1 MGGKKRKKSSSSSS
15 SKSSSNKKKFINALG
30 KLNADKQHDV
40 SIQAKKKQ
48 QPQSSTVILKGTN
61 NFRQRLICSLL
72 SGKPVKIEEIRNRD
86 ERPGLRPFEANL
98 LRLLDKMTNGTKI
111 EINVTGTTLFF
122 RPGFIT
128 GGKIRHDCGTE
139 RGIGYYLEALIPL
152 ALFAKSPV
160 KATLLGITNDNHD
173 LSVDLI
179 RTALLPGLQKTFNLP
194 TSLQLK
200 IQARGAPPKGGG
212 EVLFTSP
219 IVKQIKPILL
229 VDEGKIKRMRGLAYS
244 TRVSPQTANRM
255 VDSARGLLNHWIPD
269 VYIYTDHYKG
279 EESGKSPGFGLCL
292 VSESTTGVIYSAEE
306 MAMGNQAVL
315 PEALGRKSAELLCE
329 EISNGGCVDTS
340 CQSIYFLLMAISE
353 ESVSKIRAGKLST
366 YSIQFL
372 RHLKDFFAVTFK
384 VKADTDSNT
393 ILLSCLGAGLKN
405 FSKKST

>member
-1 MGGKKRKKSSSSSS
+1 MGKKRSRSTGNIASETSSETQLQVLLEKK
-15 SKSSSNKKKFINALG
+15 
-30 KLNADKQHDV
+30 
-40 SIQAKKKQ
+40 AKKGKALSKINSKKVQ
-48 QPQSSTVILKGTN
+48 KKAKTTSTVLLKGPK
-61 NFRQRLICSLL
+61 NFRQRLVCSLL
-72 SGKPVKIEEIRNRD
+72 SGKAVKIEEIRSRD

-98 LRLLDKMTNGTKI
+98 LRLLDKLTNGTKI
-111 EINVTGTTLFF
+111 EINVTGTTLYF

-128 GGKIRHDCGTE
+128 GGKIKHDCGTE
-139 RGIGYYLEALIPL
+139 RAIGYYLEALIPL
-152 ALFAKSPV
+152 SLFAKTPV
-160 KATLLGITNDNHD
+160 KATLQGITNDNYD

-179 RTALLPGLQKTFNLP
+179 RTALLPGLQNVFGLP
-194 TSLQLK
+194 ASLQLK
-200 IQARGAPPKGGG
+200 IRARGAPPNGGG
-212 EVLFTSP
+212 EVVFTSP
-219 IVKQIKPILL
+219 LVKQIKPIYFT
-229 VDEGKIKRMRGLAYS
+229 DEGKIKRMRGLAYS

-292 VSESTTGVIYSAEE
+292 VSESTTGVLLSAEE
-306 MAMGNQAVL
+306 MAMGKQASL
-315 PEALGRKSAELLCE
+315 PESLGRVSAEKLCN
-329 EISNGGCVDTS
+329 EISSGGCVDTC

-372 RHLKDFFAVTFK
+372 RHLQDFFAVTFK
-384 VKADTDSNT
+384 VKADTETNT

>member
-1 MGGKKRKKSSSSSS
+1 MYRTK
-15 SKSSSNKKKFINALG
+15 
-30 KLNADKQHDV
+30 
-40 SIQAKKKQ
+40 
-48 QPQSSTVILKGTN
+48 
-61 NFRQRLICSLL
+61 NFRQRLVCSLL
-72 SGKPVKIEEIRNRD
+72 SGKPVKIEEIRHRN

-98 LRLLDKMTNGTKI
+98 LRLLDKLTNGTKI
-111 EINVTGTTLFF
+111 EINVTGTTLYF

-128 GGKIRHDCGTE
+128 GGKIKHDCGTE
-139 RGIGYYLEALIPL
+139 RAIGYYLEALIPL
-152 ALFAKSPV
+152 SLFAKTPV

-173 LSVDLI
+173 LSVDLL
-179 RTALLPGLQKTFNLP
+179 RTAVIPGLQKAFHLP
-194 TSLQLK
+194 ASLQLK
-200 IQARGAPPKGGG
+200 ILARGAPPKGGG
-212 EVLFTSP
+212 EVLFTCP

-229 VDEGKIKRMRGLAYS
+229 IDEGKIKRMRGLAYS

-292 VSESTTGVIYSAEE
+292 ISESTTGVIYSAEE
-306 MAMGNQAVL
+306 MAMGNGAIL
-315 PEALGRKSAELLCE
+315 PEELGRKSAELLCE

-340 CQSIYFLLMAISE
+340 CQSLYFLLMAVSE

-384 VKADTDSNT
+384 VKVDPDSNT